1 MNRIAAILCF
11 LLAGTAHADPKGAI
25 VRIPSAG
32 GSGTVI
38 ATGQG
43 WSLILTAG
51 HCFQGAAKNKAIALD
66 IIAPAAG
73 QKVGCVLIGADYQAD
88 VALLRLNYGPLPHV
102 APVAPAGFRPGV
114 CESAGFDDMAFPG
127 KWLPT
132 HIKSASGGYYYTR
145 EAPWHGR
152 SGGGLIDANSGFLVG
167 VCSGYTG
174 QHSRNEAA
182 RGEGVYAAHAS
193 IMAFLK
199 RTRLVAVDESP
210 YDPRTEPYIPNGGY
224 AQPVPWTP
232 QEQFAPQRQLF
243 APPCPT

>member
-1 MNRIAAILCF
+1 MSKFLAIILTLLFTGIARP
-11 LLAGTAHADPKGAI
+11 DPRGAI

-51 HCFQGAAKNKAIALD
+51 HCFQGSARSKPIALD

-73 QKVGCVLIGADYQAD
+73 QHVGVTLLGADYQAD
-88 VALLRLNYGPLPHV
+88 IALLRLNYGPLPNV
-102 APVAPAGFRPGV
+102 APIAPAGFSPSV
-114 CESAGFDDMAFPG
+114 CMSAGFDDMAFPG

-132 HIKSASGGYYYTR
+132 HIVSRSGGYYYTR

-152 SGGGLIDANSGFLVG
+152 SGGGLIDARTGYLVG

-174 QHSRNEAA
+174 QHSRNERA
-182 RGEGVYAAHAS
+182 RGEGVYASLPS
-193 IMAFLK
+193 ILAFLK
-199 RTRLVAVDESP
+199 HTRTISVDGVTP
-210 YDPRTEPYIPNGGY
+210 APEPIGGY
-224 AQPVPWTP
+224 ARPVPWTP
-232 QEQFAPQRQLF
+232 EILAPRGQLF
-243 APPCPT
+243 APHNCPT